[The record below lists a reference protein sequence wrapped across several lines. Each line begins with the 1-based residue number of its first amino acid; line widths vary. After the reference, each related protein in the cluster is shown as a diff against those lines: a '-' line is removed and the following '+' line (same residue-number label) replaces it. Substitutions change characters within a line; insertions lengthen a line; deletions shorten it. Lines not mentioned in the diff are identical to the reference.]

1 MQVSQVYT
9 KRDVASPVEL
19 AGRVLEVRQSEDQLL
34 REEIPAW
41 GKSDDPRAR
50 VLRLD
55 SFDLNQ
61 ASRSDGVLGHKP
73 DDPR

>member
-1 MQVSQVYT
+1 MQVSQVDT
-9 KRDVASPVEL
+9 KRDVAGPVEL
-19 AGRVLEVRQSEDQLL
+19 DGRVLEIRQSEGQLL
-34 REEIPAW
+34 RTSAAW
-41 GKSDDPRAR
+41 GKSDGPCAR